1 MKKETVYMVSE
12 FKNNQIG
19 QLIALCKTKK
29 AVLEFLENGNPG
41 SVKAE
46 FSDTISDED
55 IYNKA
60 VLRKIIKS
68 SELTKLLGIPD
79 FNDTEYYI
87 IHTKDLLS

>member
-29 AVLEFLENGNPG
+29 AVLEFLENGNRG

-60 VLRKIIKS
+60 VFK
-68 SELTKLLGIPD
+68 
-79 FNDTEYYI
+79 
-87 IHTKDLLS
+87 KDNKKFRVNKTTWYP